1 MKIEKIRKSTVNNM
15 FKLYKMTTD
24 ELDDPEIFQNH
35 YQELSEQRRQKID
48 EFHLQKD
55 RKLSLGAGILMD
67 RGLKEYGLRESKV
80 KMGAGENGKPFLL
93 NYPEI
98 HFNLSHSGNMVL
110 AVFSDT
116 EVGCDIEYM
125 NAVNLKLA
133 RRFFCQSEYD
143 SIINQNDSQEQK
155 VLFYRLW
162 TLKESFMKVTG
173 LGMKLPLNEFCFQFG
188 DIVTIQQKI
197 DAARYSFEEYQFGE
211 YRAAVCCRIE

>member
-1 MKIEKIRKSTVNNM
+1 MNNM
-15 FKLYKMTTD
+15 FKVYKMTTD
-24 ELDDPEIFQNH
+24 ELDNPGIFQNY
-35 YQELSEQRRQKID
+35 YQELSEQRRQKTD
-48 EFHLQKD
+48 EFHFQKD

-80 KMGAGENGKPFLL
+80 RVGTGENGKPFLL
-93 NYPEI
+93 DYPEI

-143 SIINQNDSQEQK
+143 SIINQNDGEEQK

-173 LGMKLPLNEFCFQFG
+173 LGMNLPLNEFCFQLG
-188 DIVTIQQKI
+188 DTVTIQQKV
-197 DAARYSFEEYQFGE
+197 DDGRYYFEEYQFGK
-211 YRAAVCCRIE
+211 YRAAVCCRVE